1 MIVRDGAL
9 DVILAPAP
17 RVAHWPSVGVLT
29 LSKECSRVGLKVG
42 ILGENGIQVRGV
54 IPQMG
59 TGGVVIAQDQQHRIH
74 RLQTRA
80 LVRFSL
86 PQEISD
92 PFPGSSSQGLLPFTT
107 AQRVLK
113 SKSIRLDQTLVIL
126 GTGNRA
132 LRMGSYYLEQGAK
145 EVVCIES
152 NESLWGPKKIAG
164 WEVEQR
170 HFLSQGGKIIF
181 GKPLSLTE
189 KGGLLWELRVQ
200 DSVGIRILSASRVI
214 SAGPFSHELP
224 FREYPAGSML
234 FEVTQ
239 SSHPSRVSHI
249 EGWDLELNS
258 SRFIATKIIKS
269 LIVDL
274 GSDRDRIDSL
284 SKKSKQK
291 LRSRTA
297 HLDDPFV
304 MGYDGKWID
313 KSTKTAFVR
322 SPGTPKRLHQQG
334 LMASIECFEDITC
347 QICHERCPESAIQ
360 IVKNNQKL
368 ERVLIEDKC
377 TACGI
382 CVKACPSRAIT
393 LVNEPQDKT
402 EARVVLPVSS
412 HVSKRLK
419 VGEFVSLL
427 NRQGERLSQGRMMTE
442 LKTEVDAEYPDVHLI
457 EIQAPTHLISESR
470 QFRVGTTIGDEF
482 ELTHTPLEK
491 SIEVSLDGNKRRVRA
506 GISVTQA
513 LFELGVGRGQD
524 VLSCPDGSCRRCQID
539 VDGTKRLA
547 CQTEVH
553 ALMHIQLKKS
563 VTSTPQPKEDEICAC
578 LGITR
583 EVVESRIDKGK
594 LSSPEQIRASTH
606 LGEGRCLGQ
615 ACIPLFN
622 RILQE
627 KGVDGS
633 RWVDWRFPWSEWVVS
648 RGVSE

>member
-1 MIVRDGAL
+1 MIVRDGSF
-9 DVILAPAP
+9 DVVIAPAP
-17 RVAHWPSVGVLT
+17 RVAHWPSIGVTT

-42 ILGENGIQVRGV
+42 ILGENGIQVRGL

-80 LVRFSL
+80 LVRVSL

-92 PFPGSSSQGLLPFTT
+92 PFPGSRSQGLLPVST
-107 AQRVLK
+107 AMRVLK

-132 LRMGSYYLEQGAK
+132 LRLGSQYLEMGAK

-152 NESLWGPKKIAG
+152 NESLWGKKKIAG

-170 HFLSQGGKIIF
+170 RFMSTGGKIIF
-181 GKPLSLTE
+181 GTPLSLTE
-189 KGGLLWELRVQ
+189 KGGLLWDLRVQ
-200 DSVGIRILSASRVI
+200 DTIGVRILTVSRVI

-234 FEVTQ
+234 FEFTQ
-239 SSHPSRVSHI
+239 HSGEVRENDI

-258 SRFIATKIIKS
+258 SRFVATRMIKS
-269 LIVDL
+269 LITDL
-274 GSDRDRIDSL
+274 GHDRDRIDSIF
-284 SKKSKQK
+284 KKSKQK
-291 LRSRTA
+291 LRSRDS

-304 MGYDGKWID
+304 VEYEGKWI
-313 KSTKTAFVR
+313 KKETKTQIQKYAGV
-322 SPGTPKRLHQQG
+322 PKRLHQQG
-334 LMASIECFEDITC
+334 LMASVECFEDISC

-360 IVKNNQKL
+360 IVKHGVRL

-393 LVNEPQDKT
+393 LINEPTDKT
-402 EARVVLPVSS
+402 EARLVVPVAT
-412 HVSKRLK
+412 HHAKRLK
-419 VGEFVSLL
+419 TGEFVTLV
-427 NRQGERLSQGRMMTE
+427 NRQGDRLSQGRMMTE
-442 LKTEVDAEYPDVHLI
+442 LKTEVDTEFPGVHLI
-457 EIQAPTHLISESR
+457 EIQTPSHLVNETR
-470 QFRVGTTIGDEF
+470 QFKLVPSLGDEL
-482 ELTHTPLEK
+482 EVTHTPLDQT
-491 SIEVSLDGNKRRVRA
+491 IEVSLDGNKRRVRA

-513 LFELGVGRGQD
+513 LFELGVARELD
-524 VLSCPDGSCRRCQID
+524 VLSCPDGSCRLCQIN
-539 VDGTKRLA
+539 VDGIKRLA

-553 ALMHIQLKKS
+553 SHMHIQLKKGIQAIE
-563 VTSTPQPKEDEICAC
+563 STKEDEVCAC

-583 EVVESRIDKGK
+583 GEVESRIEKGK

-606 LGEGRCLGQ
+606 VGEGRCLGQ
-615 ACIPLFN
+615 SCIPLFN

-648 RGVSE
+648 RGISE